1 MTTPDT
7 VRRRAM
13 AAGLAAICLWGSL
26 AALSVLAGPIPPF
39 QMVAMT
45 FAVGASIGIIRAR
58 YRGIGWAG
66 LVHWPA
72 KVWLL
77 GIGGLFG
84 YHALYF
90 GALQLAPPAEANLV
104 NYLWPLLIVL
114 LSAPLAGERLGWTHL
129 AGAGL
134 GFAGVALLAFG
145 RGLQFTESHALGYAL
160 ALGCAFTWAI
170 YSVLSRRF
178 GETPTDAIAGFCAA
192 SGLLSLVCHLA
203 FERTVWPASTTA
215 WLAPRTGRRCVLF
228 LGSRRQ
234 TRRHPRL
241 GCGQLRDADSVDGDP
256 DRLRPCRTD
265 RRAAARGPARHRR
278 RRTRLA
284 RALEAL
290 DARPPARRRQLEA
303 CEVEARRHGAADQR
317 PVAER
322 ARRLPDP
329 ARHDDLRRLADVE
342 VAAESQMPSGA
353 SVVAHREFERGAG
366 IVMPDFVGIDAMP
379 VRAFAG
385 LEQEED
391 RGAGGAARASG
402 AERLAKMPAFGMRL
416 QSEAGNDLVGRRSDG
431 Q

>member
-215 WLAPRTGRRCVLF
+215 WLAVLA
-228 LGSRRQ
+228 LG
-234 TRRHPRL
+234 L
-241 GCGQLRDADSVDGDP
+241 GP
-256 DRLRPCRTD
+256 
-265 RRAAARGPARHRR
+265 
-278 RRTRLA
+278 
-284 RALEAL
+284 
-290 DARPPARRRQLEA
+290 
-303 CEVEARRHGAADQR
+303 
-317 PVAER
+317 
-322 ARRLPDP
+322 
-329 ARHDDLRRLADVE
+329 
-342 VAAESQMPSGA
+342 
-353 SVVAHREFERGAG
+353 
-366 IVMPDFVGIDAMP
+366 
-379 VRAFAG
+379 
-385 LEQEED
+385 
-391 RGAGGAARASG
+391 AGGAFYFWDHAVKRGDIRALG
-402 AERLAKMPAFGMRL
+402 AVSYATPILSTAILIVCGLAEPTGAL
-416 QSEAGNDLVGRRSDG
+416 LLAALLVTVGAALASRELWKR
-431 Q
+431 